1 MNKFLQTKGYHKE
14 GDAADK
20 ITIYSDDLLDKNK
33 TYNILAIDAST
44 KMKERYESINDLLV
58 SMIGNLSVSRV
69 NYEDVVTSEGID
81 LKMIDVVK
89 GMGRFLGYLQNCTSW
104 NVQSMQEYDK
114 IELLNRLEKIKFALK
129 NS

>member
-58 SMIGNLSVSRV
+58 SMIGNLSVSRA

-81 LKMIDVVK
+81 LRMIDVVK